1 MISRF
6 RPARLAALIAF
17 FLSVLGLPL
26 IGTARAD
33 DYASDWAH
41 TDQGAARLVV
51 APGQDGAL
59 RLGLAFKLEPH
70 WKIYWRSPG
79 DAGLPP
85 SVDWAGSEN
94 VQIGDFAWPVPER
107 FELAG
112 LETFGYEGEV
122 VLPIAV
128 TVPHPGEPVHF
139 KAAVD
144 FLTCRELCIPNDV
157 ALDVTVP
164 AGLEGP
170 GPYGDLIDRYQARV
184 PGDGSAAG
192 LTLETAAVGGAG
204 KAARLDLTLRA
215 TPGLVQPDAIVEG
228 ASPVVFGRPTQ
239 AAGGLETHLVL
250 PVLDG
255 ADVIAKLAG
264 KPLTVTV
271 IDRAAPAEAPRAA
284 TVTLAATP
292 LAETGPA
299 LGGLALTLAIAVLGG
314 FILNFMPCVLPVLA
328 IKFLALINEAG
339 QGRRRLRAGFLA
351 TAAGILAS
359 FLVMAA
365 ALAAA
370 KSAGLS
376 VGWGVQFQEPVF
388 LAALAALVTLFACN
402 LMGWFKIGLPWWLA
416 GRLQAGGGSLAGSF
430 LAGAFAT
437 LLATPCSA
445 PFLGTA
451 VGFALAGGPGD
462 IFLVFT
468 CLGIGLALPYL
479 VVAAVPA
486 LARLLPRPGYWMLT
500 LRRLLGLLLA
510 GTAFW
515 LVWVLG
521 EQAGSAAAGVVAL
534 LGVAAAAALALR
546 HRYPRLGRTSAAL
559 TAVLLLGMLVP
570 PAVLGRGVEAAAP
583 AAGWARFDPAAI
595 APAVAKGQVVF
606 VDVTASWCLTCQVN
620 ERLVL
625 DKPAVKAQLSSS
637 GTVAMRA
644 DWTRPDPAIAAFLK
658 RYGRYGIPFN
668 VVYGPGAPDGL
679 PLSEV
684 LTTDAVE
691 AALAK
696 AKGAARS

>member
-1 MISRF
+1 MPLRF
-6 RPARLAALIAF
+6 CFALFVLSCLA
-17 FLSVLGLPL
+17 LGS
-26 IGTARAD
+26 ARAD
-33 DYASDWAH
+33 DYASDWAS

-51 APGQDGAL
+51 SPGQDGNF
-59 RLGLAFKLEPH
+59 RLGLDFKLQPG

-85 SVDWAGSEN
+85 TVDWAGTEN
-94 VQIGDFAWPVPER
+94 AVIGNFAWPVPER
-107 FELAG
+107 FELSG
-112 LETFGYEGEV
+112 LETFGYEGD
-122 VLPIAV
+122 VLLPATV
-128 TVPHPGEPVHF
+128 TVPQAAGAVHL

-144 FLTCRELCIPNDV
+144 FLTCRELCVPNDV
-157 ALDVTVP
+157 TLDLALP

-170 GPYGDLIDRYQARV
+170 GPYGDLIGRFQARV
-184 PGDGSAAG
+184 PDDGSRVG
-192 LTLETAAVGGAG
+192 LMLQTAAVGGTG
-204 KAARLDLTLRA
+204 KSARLDLRLQA
-215 TPGLVQPDAIVEG
+215 TPAIAEPDAIVED
-228 ASPVVFGRPTQ
+228 ASPVVFGRPTMGG
-239 AAGGLETHLVL
+239 GGLETHLIL

-255 ADVIAKLAG
+255 ADKLATLVG

-271 IDRAAPAEAPRAA
+271 IDRAAPADAPRAA

-292 LAETGPA
+292 LVDAGDGA
-299 LGGLALTLAIAVLGG
+299 ADLVLVMAIAVLGG
-314 FILNFMPCVLPVLA
+314 FILNFMPCVLPVLS
-328 IKFLALINEAG
+328 IKLLALIGEAG
-339 QGRRRLRAGFLA
+339 HGRQRLRASFLA

-359 FLVMAA
+359 FLAMAA

-376 VGWGVQFQEPVF
+376 IGWGVQFQEPVF

-402 LMGWFKIGLPWWLA
+402 LMGWFEIQLPWWLA
-416 GRLQAGGGSLAGSF
+416 GRLQGGGASLAGSF
-430 LAGAFAT
+430 FSGAFAT

-451 VGFALAGGPGD
+451 VGFALAGGPAD
-462 IFLVFT
+462 ILIIFA

-479 VVAAVPA
+479 VVAAVPS
-486 LARLLPRPGYWMLT
+486 LARFLPRPGRWMLT
-500 LRRLLGLLLA
+500 LRRVLGLLLA
-510 GTAFW
+510 GTALW

-521 EQAGSAAAGVVAL
+521 EQAGPIAAGA
-534 LGVAAAAALALR
+534 VAALGLSATLTLALGHRLQHLGRVFALA
-546 HRYPRLGRTSAAL
+546 S
-559 TAVLLLGMLVP
+559 AVLLLGMLAP
-570 PAVLGRGVEAAAP
+570 PAFLVQTGTAAALD
-583 AAGWARFDPAAI
+583 AGWARFDPAAI
-595 APAVAKGQVVF
+595 GPAVARGQVVF

-625 DKPAVKAQLSSS
+625 DKPDVKASLGAS
-637 GTVAMRA
+637 GIVAMRA

-684 LTTDAVE
+684 LTTTAVE

-696 AKGAARS
+696 AKGAVKS

>member
-1 MISRF
+1 MISKF
-6 RPARLAALIAF
+6 RMFQALWPMRLAVLLALCLAAPA
-17 FLSVLGLPL
+17 L
-26 IGTARAD
+26 ARAD
-33 DYASDWAH
+33 DYASDWAR
-41 TDQGAARLVV
+41 TDQGAARLV
-51 APGQDGAL
+51 ASPGKDGAL
-59 RLGLAFKLEPH
+59 RLGLAFKLEPG

-85 SVDWAGSEN
+85 TVDWAGTDN
-94 VQIGDFAWPVPER
+94 ATIGDFSWPVPDR

-112 LETFGYEGEV
+112 LETFGYEGEI
-122 VLPIAV
+122 VLPVAV
-128 TVPHPGEPVHF
+128 VVPHPGEPVHL

-144 FLTCRELCIPNDV
+144 FLTCRELCVPNDV
-157 ALDVTVP
+157 TLDLAMP

-170 GPYGDLIDRYQARV
+170 GPYGDLLDRFQARV

-192 LTLETAAVGGAG
+192 LTVEAASVGGMG
-204 KAARLDLTLRA
+204 KAARLDLTLRT
-215 TPGLVQPDAIVEG
+215 TPALGRPDAIVEG
-228 ASPVVFGRPTQ
+228 ASPVVFGPPTM

-255 ADVIAKLAG
+255 ADTLAKLIG

-271 IDRAAPAEAPRAA
+271 IDRSAPAETPRAA

-292 LAETGPA
+292 LADGGGDLA
-299 LGGLALTLAIAVLGG
+299 GLAVMMAVAVLGG
-314 FILNFMPCVLPVLA
+314 FILNFMPCVLPVLS
-328 IKFLALINEAG
+328 IKLLALIGEAG
-339 QGRRRLRAGFLA
+339 QGRGRLRASFLA

-359 FLVMAA
+359 FLAMAA
-365 ALAAA
+365 ALVAA

-376 VGWGVQFQEPVF
+376 IGWGVQFQEPVF

-402 LMGWFKIGLPWWLA
+402 LMGWFEIELPWWLA
-416 GRLQAGGGSLAGSF
+416 GRLQRGGGGSLAGSF

-451 VGFALAGGPGD
+451 VGFALAGGPAD
-462 IFLVFT
+462 IFVVFA

-479 VVAAVPA
+479 VVAAAPA
-486 LARLLPRPGYWMLT
+486 LARFLPRPGRWMLT
-500 LRRLLGLLLA
+500 LRKLLGLLLG
-510 GTAFW
+510 GTALW
-515 LVWVLG
+515 LVWVLD
-521 EQAGSAAAGVVAL
+521 EQAGALAAGAVAL
-534 LGVAAAAALALR
+534 LGAGAVAALALR
-546 HRYPRLGRTSAAL
+546 HQRPGPVFGLVS
-559 TAVLLLGMLVP
+559 AVLLLAMLVP
-570 PAVLGRGVEAAAP
+570 PALFARAGDAAALE
-583 AAGWARFDPAAI
+583 AGWARFDAGAI
-595 APAVAKGQVVF
+595 GPAVAKGQVVF

-625 DKPAVKAQLSSS
+625 DKPDVKAEL
-637 GTVAMRA
+637 GRHDVVAMRA
-644 DWTRPDPAIAAFLK
+644 DWTRPDPAIADFLK

-684 LTTDAVE
+684 LTTDAVQ

-696 AKGAARS
+696 AKGASRS

>member
-1 MISRF
+1 MSSRSW
-6 RPARLAALIAF
+6 PVRLAALFA
-17 FLSVLGLPL
+17 LCLLAPGS
-26 IGTARAD
+26 ARAE
-33 DYASDWAH
+33 DYASDWAR

-51 APGQDGAL
+51 APAKDGTL
-59 RLGLAFKLEPH
+59 RLGLQFQLQPH

-85 SVDWAGSEN
+85 TADWAGSDN
-94 VQIGDFAWPVPER
+94 VQVGDFAWPVPER
-107 FELAG
+107 FELSG

-122 VLPIAV
+122 LLPVAV
-128 TVPHPGEPVHF
+128 TVSHPGEPVHL

-144 FLTCRELCIPNDV
+144 FLTCRELCVPNDV
-157 ALDVTVP
+157 TLDLALP

-170 GPYGDLIDRYQARV
+170 GPYGDLIDRFQGRV
-184 PGDGSAAG
+184 PGDGSTGG
-192 LTLETAAVGGAG
+192 LTLEAAAVGGTG
-204 KAARLDLTLRA
+204 KAARLDLTLRT
-215 TPGLVQPDAIVEG
+215 TPAIGQPDAIVEG
-228 ASPVVFGRPTQ
+228 ASPVVFGPPTL
-239 AAGGLETHLVL
+239 ASGGLETHLVL

-255 ADVIAKLAG
+255 ADALAKLVG
-264 KPLTVTV
+264 KPLTITV
-271 IDRAAPAEAPRAA
+271 IDRSAPAETPRAA
-284 TVTLAATP
+284 TVTLAATA
-292 LAETGPA
+292 LADRGGAADLLLVMAVA
-299 LGGLALTLAIAVLGG
+299 LLGG
-314 FILNFMPCVLPVLA
+314 FILNFMPCVLPVLS
-328 IKFLALINEAG
+328 IKLLALIGEASH
-339 QGRRRLRAGFLA
+339 GRQRLRASFLA

-359 FLVMAA
+359 FLAMAA
-365 ALAAA
+365 ALVAA

-376 VGWGVQFQEPVF
+376 IGWGVQFQEPVF

-402 LMGWFKIGLPWWLA
+402 LMGWFEIQLPWWLA
-416 GRLQAGGGSLAGSF
+416 GRLQGGGASLAGSF
-430 LAGAFAT
+430 LSGAFAT

-451 VGFALAGGPGD
+451 VGFALAGGPAD
-462 IFLVFT
+462 IFIVFA

-486 LARLLPRPGYWMLT
+486 LARFLPRPGRWMIG
-500 LRRLLGLLLA
+500 LRKLLGLLLA
-510 GTAFW
+510 GTALW

-521 EQAGSAAAGVVAL
+521 EQAGPIAAGAVAA
-534 LGVAAAAALALR
+534 LGVAATVALAF
-546 HRYPRLGRTSAAL
+546 GRGRPFAL
-559 TAVLLLGMLVP
+559 VSAVLLLGMLAP
-570 PAVLGRGVEAAAP
+570 PAFLVRTGAAA
-583 AAGWARFDPAAI
+583 ALDAGWARFDPAAI

-625 DKPAVKAQLSSS
+625 GRPEVKSSL
-637 GTVAMRA
+637 GARDVVAMRA
-644 DWTRPDPAIAAFLK
+644 DWTRPDPAIADFLK

-684 LTTDAVE
+684 LTSAAVE

>member
-6 RPARLAALIAF
+6 LPSLFALAL
-17 FLSVLGLPL
+17 LVCGS
-26 IGTARAD
+26 ARAE
-33 DYASDWAH
+33 DYASDWGR

-51 APGQDGAL
+51 SPAKDGAL
-59 RLGLAFKLEPH
+59 RLGLDFQLQPG

-85 SVDWAGSEN
+85 SVDWTGSEN
-94 VQIGDFAWPVPER
+94 AAVGDFAWPVPDR
-107 FELAG
+107 FELLG
-112 LETFGYEGEV
+112 LETFGYEGET
-122 VLPIAV
+122 VLPAAV
-128 TVPHPGEPVHF
+128 TVPHPGEPVHL
-139 KAAVD
+139 KAAVE
-144 FLTCRELCIPNDV
+144 FLTCRELCVPNDV
-157 ALDVTVP
+157 TLDLALP

-170 GPYGDLIDRYQARV
+170 GPYGELIDSYQTRV
-184 PGDGSAAG
+184 PGDGSAGG
-192 LTLETAAVGGAG
+192 LTIEAASVGGAG
-204 KAARLDLTLRA
+204 KSARLDLALRA
-215 TPGLVQPDAIVEG
+215 TPAIGRPDAIVEG
-228 ASPVVFGRPTQ
+228 ASPVVFGPPTM
-239 AAGGLETHLVL
+239 ASGGLETHLVL

-255 ADVIAKLAG
+255 ADALAKLVG

-271 IDRAAPAEAPRAA
+271 IDRTAPAEQPRAA
-284 TVTLAATP
+284 TVTLPAVP
-292 LAETGPA
+292 LADTGPGIA
-299 LGGLALTLAIAVLGG
+299 DLLLVLAIAVLGG
-314 FILNFMPCVLPVLA
+314 FILNFMPCVLPVLS
-328 IKFLALINEAG
+328 IKLLALIGEAG
-339 QGRRRLRAGFLA
+339 QGRQRLRASFLA

-365 ALAAA
+365 ALVAA

-402 LMGWFKIGLPWWLA
+402 LMGWFEIQLPWWLA
-416 GRLQAGGGSLAGSF
+416 GRLQGGGGSLAGSF
-430 LAGAFAT
+430 LSGAFAT

-451 VGFALAGGPGD
+451 VGFALASGPAD
-462 IFLVFT
+462 IFIIFA
-468 CLGIGLALPYL
+468 CLGIGLSLPYL

-486 LARLLPRPGYWMLT
+486 LARFLPRPGRWMLT
-500 LRRLLGLLLA
+500 LRRILGLLLA
-510 GTAFW
+510 GTALW
-515 LVWVLG
+515 LVWVLS
-521 EQAGSAAAGVVAL
+521 EQAGVVAAGAVAALGLAATLALALGHRLPRLGRVPALASAL
-534 LGVAAAAALALR
+534 LLVGMLAPPAFLVRSGAAAALD
-546 HRYPRLGRTSAAL
+546 
-559 TAVLLLGMLVP
+559 
-570 PAVLGRGVEAAAP
+570 
-583 AAGWARFDPAAI
+583 AGWARFDQAAI

-625 DKPAVKAQLSSS
+625 DKPDVKASLSASDV
-637 GTVAMRA
+637 VAMRA
-644 DWTRPDPAIAAFLK
+644 DWTRPDPAIADFLK

-696 AKGAARS
+696 AKGGAKS